1 VYSPRLIELFH
12 SRAHGGDLPDATH
25 FGQAG
30 TPGGGPFIQIWLRVK
45 DGVVE
50 AARWRTYGCPAAIAC
65 AEAACLHT
73 EGCALSRLARVD
85 ADEVSGWVGGL
96 PDGKDH
102 CAALA
107 AQALRLSAA
116 GGGRISKCRASAT

>member
-1 VYSPRLIELFH
+1 MELFH

-30 TPGGGPFIQIWLRVK
+30 TPGGGPYIQIWLRVK

-65 AEAACLHT
+65 AEAVCAWSEGKPAAIVACL
-73 EGCALSRLARVD
+73 AP
-85 ADEVSGWVGGL
+85 DEVTGWVGGV
-96 PDGKDH
+96 PEGKDH
-102 CAALA
+102 CAELA
-107 AQALRLSAA
+107 AAA
-116 GGGRISKCRASAT
+116 ARAVNPIARC